1 MTIQAPA
8 KVNLAL
14 RILAR
19 RPDGYH
25 DIETLMVPISLADE
39 LDVEVS
45 EGDGIELEC
54 NTPDIPSGP
63 NNLVWHAADAFMQH
77 TGLRFRA
84 RIALRKRIPHG
95 AGLGGGSS
103 DAAAAL
109 KALDH
114 LNKTNLGAQK
124 LEEIAATLGSDVP
137 FFIRSRPAMC
147 HGRGELMKAAEIP
160 PARILLLKPPFP
172 VSTPW
177 AYQSWMPRQTTTAPR
192 QFLGKVEIVNDLEGP
207 VFQKFLLLPAI
218 KTWLLE
224 QEEVSAAMMSGSGST
239 IFAVLRGE
247 VGSLAQRAKDGFG
260 QNLWT
265 TEAALCCE
273 IRPKRTP

>member
-25 DIETLMVPISLADE
+25 DIETLMAPISLADE
-39 LDVEVS
+39 LDVEIS
-45 EGDGIELEC
+45 DGNGIEMEC
-54 NTPDIPSGP
+54 DAPDIPAGP
-63 NNLVWHAADAFMQH
+63 DNLVWRAVEAFMQH
-77 TGLRFRA
+77 TGLHFRA
-84 RIALRKRIPHG
+84 RIVLRKRIPHG

-103 DAAAAL
+103 DAAAVL

-114 LNKTNLGAQK
+114 LNKTKLGSQT

-137 FFIRSRPAMC
+137 FFIHSRPTLC
-147 HGRGELMKAAEIP
+147 RGRGELMEAAKVP

-177 AYQSWMPRQTTTAPR
+177 AYHAWSPRMTNASPR
-192 QFLGKVEIVNDLEGP
+192 QFLGNVELANALEAP
-207 VFQKFLLLPAI
+207 VFQKCLLLPAI

-224 QEEVSAAMMSGSGST
+224 QEEVSSAMMSGSGST
-239 IFAVLRGE
+239 LFAILRGE
-247 VGSLAQRAKDGFG
+247 AGPLAQRAKERFG
-260 QNLWT
+260 QTLWT
-265 TEAALCCE
+265 AEAT
-273 IRPKRTP
+273 I